1 MQACT
6 AWTELR
12 FRHCIKFFVSFFD
25 AWSLPEEPYF
35 CRERK
40 TIKNV
45 FVFRSANRAFHF
57 DNLRQSVDAF
67 LSIFSD
73 QRRQSDHERSRH
85 EFASCAHRLKIYW
98 RAKQQEIGPADN
110 SCFLTLH
117 SGYEDPR
124 LSILAD
130 DDVILINVDKD
141 GATFGKF
148 PGLGPVDLVNLIL
161 IEARELNSKFKL
173 GSFAAI
179 SSPPRFVFDYVIV
192 FAKLLLIDLG
202 AVQILSIIKLQIIKY
217 LMAKDELQSAKVS

>member
-1 MQACT
+1 MFLYFVLQIV
-6 AWTELR
+6 R
-12 FRHCIKFFVSFFD
+12 FILTILDKVSTLFFRY
-25 AWSLPEEPYF
+25 SL
-35 CRERK
+35 
-40 TIKNV
+40 ING
-45 FVFRSANRAFHF
+45 
-57 DNLRQSVDAF
+57 
-67 LSIFSD
+67 
-73 QRRQSDHERSRH
+73 RQSDHERSRH